1 MLHQLPL
8 LYSVQ
13 LGRNIIKY
21 FKKKIK
27 RKPVRVCGNV
37 ESEQGEKLI
46 RLCAVRV
53 IDVEGIEAWWRYR
66 AMTRIERNSFSL
78 RQSVNYSLSLFSF
91 ASYFASKLLFFPLYV
106 CVCVCAH
113 VHMCMIWK
121 AQETI
126 TPMLSV
132 HLDWA
137 MCLHTQTVLQKHLI
151 THACVH
157 AHSCSAVLFYSGCGF
172 ALMLSSFPALLKLF
186 CFWTCL
192 QT

>member
-53 IDVEGIEAWWRYR
+53 IDVEGIEA
-66 AMTRIERNSFSL
+66 
-78 RQSVNYSLSLFSF
+78 
-91 ASYFASKLLFFPLYV
+91 
-106 CVCVCAH
+106 
-113 VHMCMIWK
+113 
-121 AQETI
+121 
-126 TPMLSV
+126 
-132 HLDWA
+132 
-137 MCLHTQTVLQKHLI
+137 
-151 THACVH
+151 
-157 AHSCSAVLFYSGCGF
+157 
-172 ALMLSSFPALLKLF
+172 
-186 CFWTCL
+186 
-192 QT
+192 

>member
-106 CVCVCAH
+106 CVNVCVCVLTFTCVWYGKLRKQLLPCWVYTWTGPCAYTHKLYYKNISLHMH
-113 VHMCMIWK
+113 VC
-121 AQETI
+121 T
-126 TPMLSV
+126 
-132 HLDWA
+132 
-137 MCLHTQTVLQKHLI
+137 HTR
-151 THACVH
+151 
-157 AHSCSAVLFYSGCGF
+157 
-172 ALMLSSFPALLKLF
+172 ALL
-186 CFWTCL
+186 CFFIL
-192 QT
+192 VADLH